1 MRRWLFFTL
10 AVIVFLAD
18 QATKAWAVRTL
29 AFDGDRTIIPGLF
42 YLTRTTNTG
51 GAFGL
56 FPTATWL
63 LAVTA
68 LIAVIG
74 ITYYAYRVRWP
85 LPWLIGFGL
94 ALPLGGAAGNFLD
107 RARLGHVVDFIG
119 VYIGSYSF
127 PIFNI
132 ADSAICIG
140 VVLLAISFLRN
151 PSPRPRV
158 QEPSTTA
165 GE

>member
-1 MRRWLFFTL
+1 MRRWFFFTL
-10 AVIVFLAD
+10 AIVVFLAD
-18 QATKAWAVRTL
+18 QATKAWAVRSL
-29 AFDGDRTIIPGLF
+29 VYDGDHPIVPGFF

-56 FPTATWL
+56 FPTATLL

-68 LIAVIG
+68 LVAVVG
-74 ITYYAYRVRWP
+74 IVYYAYRVRWP
-85 LPWLIGFGL
+85 LPWLVGIGL

-127 PIFNI
+127 PIFNV
-132 ADSAICIG
+132 ADSAICVG

-151 PSPRPRV
+151 SSSRSHA
-158 QEPSTTA
+158 QEPSATA

>member
-1 MRRWLFFTL
+1 MRRWLFF
-10 AVIVFLAD
+10 AISIFVFLAD
-18 QATKAWAVRTL
+18 QATKAWAVRAL
-29 AFDGDRTIIPGLF
+29 AFDGDHSIVPGVF

-56 FPTATWL
+56 FPSATWL

-74 ITYYAYRVRWP
+74 ITYYAFRVRWP
-85 LPWLIGFGL
+85 LPWLVGLGL

-107 RARLGHVVDFIG
+107 RVRLGHVVDFIG

-127 PIFNI
+127 PIFNV
-132 ADSAICIG
+132 ADSAICVG
-140 VVLLAISFLRN
+140 VALLAISFLRS
-151 PSPRPRV
+151 PSARPRAK
-158 QEPSTTA
+158 EHSATA